1 MKVLGLIA
9 GGIILFIA
17 SLLVAGANPV
27 TAVSQL
33 ITGSVGSASAVS
45 GTIRE
50 MTPLLILGV
59 SVFLALKAGL
69 FNIGAEGQF
78 VIGSCFSAAT
88 MLAIGGPLGVVVGV
102 LIGAIAGGLWALPAG
117 YVKAFRNGHEVI
129 TTIMLNNIAI
139 NLTKWLASGPFK
151 GEKAVSAST
160 ATLPIQSQLTPLIKV
175 GQFELPQ
182 AVVVGILLTLGV
194 GYWLSKTTSGYE
206 LRAVGANPTAAEFA
220 GVKTKQVTVKAMFLS
235 GAIAGI
241 AGALQIAQFEHRFYD
256 GSSIGYGFDA
266 LGVALLAGGNAFGL
280 FASSFIFGALN
291 KGGTSLMGLG
301 IDKGITTMVLAI
313 VIIIF
318 AAVKYR
324 QKGGQHD

>member
-1 MKVLGLIA
+1 MKVPALVV
-9 GGIILFIA
+9 GGILLFVI
-17 SLLVAGANPV
+17 SLLIAGANPV

-33 ITGSVGSASAVS
+33 VTGSVGSASALS

-78 VIGSCFSAAT
+78 VVGSCFSAAT
-88 MLAIGGPLGVVVGV
+88 MLAIGGPIGVGVGV
-102 LIGAIAGGLWALPAG
+102 LVGALAGGLWALPAG
-117 YVKAFRNGHEVI
+117 YIKAFRNGHEVI

-160 ATLPIQSQLTPLIKV
+160 ATLPVQSQLTPLIKI

-182 AVVVGILLTLGV
+182 AVVVGVLLTLGV

-206 LRAVGANPTAAEFA
+206 LRAAGANPTAAEFA

-256 GSSIGYGFDA
+256 GSSVGYGFDA

-280 FASSFIFGALN
+280 FASSFLFGALN

>member
-1 MKVLGLIA
+1 
-9 GGIILFIA
+9 
-17 SLLVAGANPV
+17 
-27 TAVSQL
+27 
-33 ITGSVGSASAVS
+33 
-45 GTIRE
+45 
-50 MTPLLILGV
+50 
-59 SVFLALKAGL
+59 L

-117 YVKAFRNGHEVI
+117 YIKAFRNGHEVI

-160 ATLPIQSQLTPLIKV
+160 ATLPIQSQLTPLLKI

-206 LRAVGANPTAAEFA
+206 LRAAGANPTAAEFA

-241 AGALQIAQFEHRFYD
+241 AGALQ
-256 GSSIGYGFDA
+256 IGYGFDA